1 MVFSN
6 QKQQTTT
13 DASIG
18 KPLLGMSKNEKNQEL
33 RYHFEKYILRWFY
46 ERNKWTFEKIENYWI
61 FEK

>member
-1 MVFSN
+1 MVFFN

-33 RYHFEKYILRWFY
+33 RYHEKNIFY
-46 ERNKWTFEKIENYWI
+46 AEFTIKINELLKKRKLLN
-61 FEK
+61 F